1 VAEPARKLVVGLG
14 NPGPEYEGTRHN
26 AGFRIVDRVAADN
39 RFPAFH
45 RKGLGLESVG
55 SLGDGRVALVKPLT
69 FMNLSGGL
77 VARRLGDLGLEP
89 ADLLVC
95 YDELALPLGRLR
107 LRPAGSGA
115 GHNGVQSVIDA
126 LGTQE
131 FPRLRFGVGPGSRS
145 GDQSR
150 FVLSP
155 FRKSELATV
164 EETLERAARAVEC
177 FCAHGVRAAMNRF
190 NSAAPE
196 PGETG

>member
-1 VAEPARKLVVGLG
+1 MAEPARKLVVGLG
-14 NPGPEYEGTRHN
+14 NPGPEYEATRHN

-39 RFPAFH
+39 RFPGFH

-55 SLGDGRVALVKPLT
+55 ALAGQRVALLKPLT

-77 VARRLGDLGLEP
+77 VARRLADLGLAP
-89 ADLLVC
+89 SDLLVC

-107 LRPAGSGA
+107 VRPGGSGA

-131 FPRLRFGVGPGSRS
+131 FPRLRFGVAPDGRF
-145 GDQSR
+145 GDPAR

-155 FRKSELATV
+155 FRKAELVVV
-164 EETLERAARAVEC
+164 EEALERSARAVEC
-177 FCAHGVRAAMNRF
+177 LCREGVLAAMNRF
-190 NSAAPE
+190 NSAADASDV
-196 PGETG
+196 G